1 MPSQGKRWSFRPEP
15 LFQMPPP
22 RGLPPAPPRLVV
34 SQMYD
39 GDDDQEFDQSEGPRM
54 KSIKSQER
62 ARIDAAPLT
71 PPAHHH
77 DMSVVYL

>member
-1 MPSQGKRWSFRPEP
+1 
-15 LFQMPPP
+15 
-22 RGLPPAPPRLVV
+22 
-34 SQMYD
+34 MYD